1 MLFESL
7 NGSMGGRKGGGHL
20 NMVALSDL
28 KNYSYPCLLWPDK
41 GLRAALFPDLQLGMT
56 NPFYC

>member
-1 MLFESL
+1 
-7 NGSMGGRKGGGHL
+7 
-20 NMVALSDL
+20 MVALSDL